1 MKKFNYTIFTF
12 IILLFFGCKGSD
24 QSKKDIEKDLIYSED
39 SPNKM
44 LSNAYELFQQGNDKE
59 SIELANKVLE
69 IGKKTNNDTLVGK
82 ALTSLCR
89 NSQRKLD
96 TIRLAELSEEL
107 INLSNSSG
115 DKQWLMYQA
124 HMNAEMWRL
133 IGNMDKAES
142 YYTQSMEISNEI
154 GAKGMY
160 MIDHFNKSFVATSKG
175 DFNSARDLIKK
186 YYELRKQMKRNPEDA
201 YGLIALAYLLE
212 KEGNYEGAIEVSTV
226 IRRLFKEQNVFPE
239 PPDEKPLLFV
249 EKSTDKKVDK
259 ISRNEII
266 ERSYNES
273 VNSLLNKYLL

>member
-1 MKKFNYTIFTF
+1 MKKFNYVIFTF

-24 QSKKDIEKDLIYSED
+24 QSKKDIEKDLIYSD
-39 SPNKM
+39 DPPNKM
-44 LSNAYELFQQGNDKE
+44 LNNAYKLFQEGNDKE
-59 SIELANKVLE
+59 SIELANKVLD

-107 INLSNSSG
+107 INLSISSG
-115 DKQWLMYQA
+115 DKQWVMYQA

-142 YYTQSMEISNEI
+142 YYNQSMEISNEI

-175 DFNSARDLIKK
+175 NFNLARDLIKK
-186 YYELRKQMKRNPEDA
+186 YYELRKLMKRNPEDA

-259 ISRNEII
+259 ISRDEII

>member
-12 IILLFFGCKGSD
+12 IILLFFGCKESD
-24 QSKKDIEKDLIYSED
+24 QSEKNIEKDLIYSED

-96 TIRLAELSEEL
+96 TIRLEELSEEL

-115 DKQWLMYQA
+115 DKQWVMYQA

-259 ISRNEII
+259 ISRDEII

>member
-1 MKKFNYTIFTF
+1 MKKFNYIIFTF

-24 QSKKDIEKDLIYSED
+24 QSEKNIKKDLIYIED
-39 SPNKM
+39 NPNKM
-44 LSNAYELFQQGNDKE
+44 LRNAYKLFQEGNDKE
-59 SIELANKVLE
+59 SIELAVKVLE
-69 IGKKTNNDTLVGK
+69 IGKKTKNDTLVGK

-96 TIRLAELSEEL
+96 TIRLAELSEGL

-115 DKQWLMYQA
+115 DKQWVMYQA

-142 YYTQSMEISNEI
+142 YYNQSMEISNEI

-160 MIDHFNKSFVATSKG
+160 MIDHFNKSFVAISKG
-175 DFNSARDLIKK
+175 DFNSARNLINK
-186 YYELRKQMKRNPEDA
+186 YYQLRKEMNRNPEDA

-259 ISRNEII
+259 ISRDEII

-273 VNSLLNKYLL
+273 VNSLLIKYLL

>member
-1 MKKFNYTIFTF
+1 MKKINYTIFTF
-12 IILLFFGCKGSD
+12 IIFLFLSCEVSD
-24 QSKKDIEKDLIYSED
+24 QSEKNIENYLIYSED
-39 SPNKM
+39 SLRKM
-44 LSNAYELFQQGNDKE
+44 LSNAYKQFQVGNDKE
-59 SIELANKVLE
+59 SIELAIKVLE

-115 DKQWLMYQA
+115 DKQWIMYQA

-133 IGNMDKAES
+133 IGSMDKAES
-142 YYTQSMEISNEI
+142 YYNQSMEISNEI

-160 MIDHFNKSFVATSKG
+160 MIDHFNKSFVATTKG
-175 DFNSARDLIKK
+175 DFNSARNLINK
-186 YYELRKQMKRNPEDA
+186 YYQLRKEMNRNPEDA

-212 KEGNYEGAIEVSTV
+212 KEGNYEGAHEVCVVT
-226 IRRLFKEQNVFPE
+226 RRLFKEQNIFPE

-249 EKSTDKKVDK
+249 EKSTEKKVDK
-259 ISRNEII
+259 ISRDEII
-266 ERSYNES
+266 VRSYNES
-273 VNSLLNKYLL
+273 VNSLLERYLN

>member
-96 TIRLAELSEEL
+96 TIRLEELSEEL

-115 DKQWLMYQA
+115 DKQWVMYQA

-142 YYTQSMEISNEI
+142 YYTQSMDISNEI

-212 KEGNYEGAIEVSTV
+212 KEGNYEGAIEVSIV

-249 EKSTDKKVDK
+249 EKSTEKKVDK
-259 ISRNEII
+259 ISIDEII

>member
-1 MKKFNYTIFTF
+1 MKKINYTIFTF
-12 IILLFFGCKGSD
+12 IILLFFGCEESG
-24 QSKKDIEKDLIYSED
+24 QSEKNNEKDLIYGED

-44 LSNAYELFQQGNDKE
+44 LTNAYKLFQQGNDKE
-59 SIELANKVLE
+59 SIELAIKVLE

-115 DKQWLMYQA
+115 DKQWIMYQA

-133 IGNMDKAES
+133 IGSMDKAES
-142 YYTQSMEISNEI
+142 YYNQSMEISNEI

-160 MIDHFNKSFVATSKG
+160 MIDHFNKSFVATTKG
-175 DFNSARDLIKK
+175 DFNSARNLINK
-186 YYELRKQMKRNPEDA
+186 YYQLRKEMNRNPEDA

-212 KEGNYEGAIEVSTV
+212 KEGNYEGAHEVCVVT
-226 IRRLFKEQNVFPE
+226 RRLFKEQNIFPE

-249 EKSTDKKVDK
+249 EKSTEKKVDK
-259 ISRNEII
+259 ISRDEII
-266 ERSYNES
+266 VRSYNES
-273 VNSLLNKYLL
+273 VNSLLERYLN